1 MGVYHCL
8 ARGQHIQLSL
18 NMRAFITLLAVLPL
32 ALANTGS
39 FVKISGHGISYSHNH
54 GDHAVF
60 GSHHAPAHPVA
71 HPVPHPVPH
80 PAPYKPAPTPVYKP
94 APAPVYHP
102 APAPVYHPKPAP
114 VYHPKPAPYH
124 PAPVHHAPVHHAP
137 HHGHGY
143 GYAPPKENCS
153 VSYVSE
159 TAETCTPTIETVCE
173 DIVLPIKIIVDVEQ
187 CDEITRTVCTESIT
201 VIPQEVCV
209 YEYVKKYKETVAKT
223 VIVNYVKE
231 TNVQM
236 VTVCSGGHHAPVHH
250 APIHHA
256 PIHHAPHHGFHNH
269 GAHLGHAPHQRVLP
283 APHFIGKREAEAE
296 ASAEADADAQRPERD
311 AQGYGY
317 GGYGKYCQEVAQ
329 ETAYNVPVPAPVD
342 IPVKVSYP
350 LPQRVCVDKP
360 IKLPVVTCDDIIS
373 TKCIQVPTVVDSSV
387 KVASCKAQLG
397 APACS
402 NHELSL
408 PKQRCI
414 ALVYGHAEHVAP
426 GYHHKAL

>member
-1 MGVYHCL
+1 MGSFYHCL

-18 NMRAFITLLAVLPL
+18 NMRAFITILAVLPL

-39 FVKISGHGISYSHNH
+39 FVKISGHGQSYSYNH

-60 GSHHAPAHPVA
+60 TAHPAPAHPVA
-71 HPVPHPVPH
+71 HPAPHPA

-94 APAPVYHP
+94 APAPVYK
-102 APAPVYHPKPAP
+102 PAPVYHPKPAP

-124 PAPVHHAPVHHAP
+124 PAPVHHAPIHHAP

-153 VSYVSE
+153 VSYVTE

-173 DIVLPIKIIVDVEQ
+173 DIELPIKIIVDVEQ
-187 CDEITRTVCTESIT
+187 CDQITRTVCTESIT

-209 YEYVKKYKETVAKT
+209 YEYVKKYEETVAKT
-223 VIVNYVKE
+223 VEVNYVKE

-236 VTVCSGGHHAPVHH
+236 VTVCSGAHRGYGHHAPV
-250 APIHHA
+250 HHA

-269 GAHLGHAPHQRVLP
+269 GAHLGHP
-283 APHFIGKREAEAE
+283 PHFVGKREAEAE
-296 ASAEADADAQRPERD
+296 ASAEAEADAQRPERD

-350 LPQRVCVDKP
+350 LPQKVCVDKP
-360 IKLPVVTCDDIIS
+360 ILLPVVTCDDIIS

>member
-1 MGVYHCL
+1 MGNSVYHCL
-8 ARGQHIQLSL
+8 ARRQHIQLSL

-39 FVKISGHGISYSHNH
+39 FVKISGHGQSYSYNH

-60 GSHHAPAHPVA
+60 ASHPAPA
-71 HPVPHPVPH
+71 HPVPHPA

-137 HHGHGY
+137 AHHAPHHGHGY

-153 VSYVSE
+153 VSYVTE

-209 YEYVKKYKETVAKT
+209 YEYVKKYEETVAKT
-223 VIVNYVKE
+223 VVVNYVKE

-256 PIHHAPHHGFHNH
+256 PIHHAPHHGFHNAPHHGFSNH

-296 ASAEADADAQRPERD
+296 ASAEADAARPERD

-317 GGYGKYCQEVAQ
+317 APSRYCQEVAQ

-342 IPVKVSYP
+342 IPVKVAYP
-350 LPQRVCVDKP
+350 SPQKVCVDKP
-360 IKLPVVTCDDIIS
+360 ISLPVVSCADIVV
-373 TKCIQVPTVVDSSV
+373 TKCIQVPTVQDSSV
-387 KVASCKAQLG
+387 TVAACKAQLG

-414 ALVYGHAEHVAP
+414 ALVYGHAEHVA
-426 GYHHKAL
+426 